1 MACMLEKL
9 SILMLLNKMVVIHVA
24 FKHKQMNDYYLFFFL
39 QTTFTFDV
47 RRKYFK
53 ETLDRLLHLNYNVVK

>member
-1 MACMLEKL
+1 
-9 SILMLLNKMVVIHVA
+9 MVVIHVA
-24 FKHKQMNDYYLFFFL
+24 FKHKQMNDYYLIFL

>member
-1 MACMLEKL
+1 MIII
-9 SILMLLNKMVVIHVA
+9 S
-24 FKHKQMNDYYLFFFL
+24 FFL

-53 ETLDRLLHLNYNVVK
+53 ETLDRLLHLNYNVVKSYLILNLKLHCIFLK

>member
-1 MACMLEKL
+1 
-9 SILMLLNKMVVIHVA
+9 MVVIHVA
-24 FKHKQMNDYYLFFFL
+24 FKHKQMNDYYLFFL

>member
-1 MACMLEKL
+1 
-9 SILMLLNKMVVIHVA
+9 MVVIHVA